1 MARRFRLMYSAPDG
15 KRAEAGTV
23 AADLENAEAEKVTDA
38 EAVADSEAAEMV
50 TAEVSMADSEAMD
63 VVTSAGPTAS
73 ARTAATEEKTTA
85 SARTAAAKE
94 SIAGA
99 RGMTLDSD
107 RPSANVL
114 RNRQSK
120 FRDLWDERSKIEIED
135 MDFKSWPLYHIGN
148 KHFTGGV
155 FECVL
160 S

>member
-1 MARRFRLMYSAPDG
+1 MYSAPDG

-63 VVTSAGPTAS
+63 VVMSAGP
-73 ARTAATEEKTTA
+73 TA